1 MCHLCEKARVYIV
14 AIIPNSPTL
23 LEADLP
29 YIKNEECLLVLS
41 WEYVMW
47 SRPLIANLSLFAID
61 GSGEVVYSFNVLFCK
76 IKNMYKIFNNICWS
90 AHQIQL
96 SERQC

>member
-14 AIIPNSPTL
+14 AIIPNSPTP

-41 WEYVMW
+41 WECVMW

-61 GSGEVVYSFNVLFCK
+61 GSGEDVYSFIRNVLICGIK
-76 IKNMYKIFNNICWS
+76 IKNMYILFKAFV
-90 AHQIQL
+90 
-96 SERQC
+96 